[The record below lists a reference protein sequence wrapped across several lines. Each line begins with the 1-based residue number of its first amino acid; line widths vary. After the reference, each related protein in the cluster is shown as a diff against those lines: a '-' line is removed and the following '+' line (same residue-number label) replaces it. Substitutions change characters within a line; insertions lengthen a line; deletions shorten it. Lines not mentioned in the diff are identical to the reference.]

1 MKRTVF
7 EIRKDFPYLDEKKVS
22 KKVIYLDNAAT
33 SQKPKV
39 VIDTIS
45 NYYSYQNGSP
55 HRGSHYLSTLA
66 TDIYESTR
74 KKVKNFIN
82 AKKISEIIFT
92 KNASEA
98 LNLVAYAYGFK
109 NFKKDDEIM
118 LSIMEHHSNLCSWQ
132 FLAERTGA
140 KLNYIYLD
148 EDFQFDMK
156 SFEEKISEKVK
167 LVCITCAS
175 NVVATIPDVKNI
187 IDIAHKNGSKVL
199 LDASQIVAHKELD
212 VQELDADFLV
222 FSGHKMLSAMGVGVL
237 YGKYEI
243 LKEMNPFLFGGD
255 MIEYVYEDYSTYL
268 LPAAR
273 FEAGTQ
279 NVGAVA
285 SLGAAID
292 YLERIGFT
300 TIENIEKELM
310 DFAFEE
316 MKKLD
321 FVTTYT
327 TTKKNRCPVIAFNI
341 KDVHPHDV
349 SSILDSFG
357 IAIRSGHHCAEPL
370 HRYLN
375 ENATCR
381 ASFSFYNTK
390 EEVEFFIEKLSE
402 VRRILNLGY

>member
-1 MKRTVF
+1 MTKTVL
-7 EIRKDFPYLDEKKVS
+7 EIRKDFPYLNEEKVG

-33 SQKPKV
+33 SQKPQA
-39 VIDTIS
+39 VIDTIT

-55 HRGSHYLSTLA
+55 HRGSHYLSMSA
-66 TDIYESTR
+66 TEIYEGTR
-74 KKVKNFIN
+74 KKVKNFLN
-82 AKKISEIIFT
+82 AKRTTEIIFT

-98 LNLVAYAYGFK
+98 LNLVAYAYGLK
-109 NFKKDDEIM
+109 NLQKDDEIM
-118 LSIMEHHSNLCSWQ
+118 LSIMEHHSNLCTWQ
-132 FLAERTGA
+132 FLTEKTAA

-148 EDFQFDMK
+148 EDFQLYMK
-156 SFEEKISEKVK
+156 SFEEKISKKVK

-175 NVVATIPDVKNI
+175 NVVATMPDVKKI
-187 IDIAHKNGSKVL
+187 VEIAHKNGAKVL
-199 LDASQIVAHKELD
+199 LDASQIVAHKKLD

-237 YGKYEI
+237 YGKFEV

-268 LPAAR
+268 LPAGR

-285 SLGAAID
+285 SLGTAID
-292 YLERIGFT
+292 YLEEIGFEN
-300 TIENIEKELM
+300 IEKIEKELM

-321 FVTTYT
+321 FVKTYT
-327 TTKKNRCPVIAFNI
+327 TTKENRCPVIAFNV
-341 KDVHPHDV
+341 KGAHPHDV

-357 IAIRSGHHCAEPL
+357 IAI
-370 HRYLN
+370 
-375 ENATCR
+375 
-381 ASFSFYNTK
+381 
-390 EEVEFFIEKLSE
+390 
-402 VRRILNLGY
+402 